1 MLLRAGVQRLRLIDF
16 DQVTLS
22 SLNRH
27 AVAVRNDV
35 GIPKVECMKRHLL
48 EIMPLAQIETFN
60 CMFDSHAAPELLHG
74 QPDFVLGTTLTKP
87 LQAKKSD

>member
-1 MLLRAGVQRLRLIDF
+1 MLLRSGVQRLRLIDF

-35 GIPKVECMKRHLL
+35 GIPKVECMKKHLL
-48 EIMPLAQIETFN
+48 EIMPTATIETYNRMFN
-60 CMFDSHAAPELLHG
+60 LNSAPELLHG
-74 QPDFVLGTTLTKP
+74 EPDFVLGTYLY
-87 LQAKKSD
+87 